1 MTESQREYQRVING
15 RYVYALE
22 AFVAELEN
30 PGAAFKPHSKKL
42 SEVMSEFAN
51 LVRIDFTEA
60 RCYDP
65 SKQCWDHRLSREFSE
80 CLGKAVAAVKSFE
93 QGSGDRKAAEH
104 ALDEAYARLK
114 EMSRHFF
121 FYTNLE
127 ARKRLE
133 PKENP

>member
-22 AFVAELEN
+22 AFVAELEK
-30 PGAAFKPHSKKL
+30 PGAAFKPTSMKL
-42 SEVMSEFAN
+42 SDVMSEFAN

-60 RCYDP
+60 RCFDP
-65 SKQCWDHRLSREFSE
+65 QRDCWEHRLSREFSE
-80 CLGKAVAAVKSFE
+80 CLDKAIAAVKKFE
-93 QGSGDRKAAEH
+93 DGSADRKNAEH
-104 ALDEAYARLK
+104 ALDETYARLK

-121 FYTNLE
+121 FYTNLQS
-127 ARKRLE
+127 RKRLE